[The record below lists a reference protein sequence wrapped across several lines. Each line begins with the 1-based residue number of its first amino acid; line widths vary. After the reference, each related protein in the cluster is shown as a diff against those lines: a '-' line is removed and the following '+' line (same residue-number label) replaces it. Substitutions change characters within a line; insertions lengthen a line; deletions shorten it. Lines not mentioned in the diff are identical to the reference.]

1 MSLREGGE
9 SYHPSHEPKM
19 KFSSP
24 RWAFTTDKNLSP
36 CQLKVLL
43 KKLMHNLNCA
53 IWAWAPTRRRLRRH
67 RGPWRNSPELS
78 WGAGGEDGE
87 GWLFKRR

>member
-1 MSLREGGE
+1 
-9 SYHPSHEPKM
+9 M

-53 IWAWAPTRRRLRRH
+53 IWDRAPTRRRLRLH
-67 RGPWRNSPELS
+67 RGPWRNGPGMSR
-78 WGAGGEDGE
+78 GEDGEEGE